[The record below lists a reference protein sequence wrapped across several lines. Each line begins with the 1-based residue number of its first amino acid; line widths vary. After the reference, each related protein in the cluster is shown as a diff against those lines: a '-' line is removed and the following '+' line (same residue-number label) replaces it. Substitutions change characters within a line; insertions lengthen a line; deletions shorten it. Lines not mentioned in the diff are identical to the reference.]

1 MPAVLPID
9 LPAVLGVVFG
19 CLIVLIP
26 LAGIT
31 ARFTIRPIVDAIARM
46 REAQGTSRDVDLLE
60 KRVALLEQ
68 QVQSMESSVDRL
80 VEKQEFDRKLAVP
93 PETTPAR

>member
-1 MPAVLPID
+1 MPTVLPID
-9 LPAVLGVVFG
+9 LTAVLGVFLG

-46 REAQGTSRDVDLLE
+46 REAQGASRDIELLE
-60 KRVALLEQ
+60 KRLALLEQ
-68 QVQSMESSVDRL
+68 QLQSMESSLDRL
-80 VEKQEFDRKLAVP
+80 TEQQDFDRRLAAP
-93 PETTPAR
+93 REANPGH